1 MKDVILIGLGE
12 FGERTIE
19 LFNEI
24 ESERKSLL
32 PPELRDEINVYPLAY
47 RNNKSFN
54 YAKIS
59 EGITRLVDSSDSK
72 NGKKP
77 FSYVFVGDLYE
88 DITSNYALDYAM
100 IPLILD
106 QENILLRDKDN
117 VLGFFT
123 FSDRLETQLK
133 CSPEK
138 MTSILNFFKRIE
150 KADVD
155 NYYIPKYKNISGLNV
170 RRIECPM
177 GPFSRNYIVVTPGD
191 ENSVMNM
198 TTQIFAERIF
208 YELYYLLNKY
218 KERANQVQ
226 AIRAE
231 KSQNCFSSFTMA
243 QISRLDQL
251 QKYYLTYCLEDL
263 VTDYLLRDEVKGI
276 NLDALENKFLSML
289 DIIDRDKESS
299 YKRSESGYDIGFPI
313 DRAVSLFISKFKNE
327 LKGLIPSYINQEYRD
342 EKNYVEICKD
352 RINKKLYDLL
362 PYYDDF
368 VKEEIRHMHGELEK
382 GYINLFK
389 VDKLTGNIQYYI
401 RYITDLKNIFES
413 WTDDLKKLLQE
424 SSEIDISGDY
434 ERIEKKIR
442 KYQKSAIYKL
452 PFFRPVRKMLIN
464 NAILEL
470 PLKEYLENEIRR
482 NLIESF
488 LKQWDDSSVNSANP
502 IHNCETFIEDLK
514 ILKDRL
520 QKKRTMI
527 AHKKEYISKMP
538 THYHIISQLKQDE
551 YTNLLNK
558 IYEKKFG
565 PANQGLIENVARDFF
580 KKWTIKGEGISKDRQ
595 DITKDPSGFIRHV
608 DEYLFD
614 EAKKVLGVVD
624 IDSREYEKY
633 ASTSVQ
639 LLEERVKQLSEN
651 SFITRDSTFFITE
664 NKVLFKPILNQED
677 YIDVHLAELP
687 DTTNMIDVNMDFT
700 LGAVVYFQD
709 YMYMEYRNLCHYE
722 DLFKKYEKEN
732 GSSLN
737 YADPGTESEEDE
749 PIRFQGKPNAET
761 KDRENV
767 EVEKK
772 ADALPSPLA
781 DDDELD
787 IFNMHSRMLLN
798 NYFDE
803 TFRLSLF
810 EKIFGERKTLLSA
823 ANINAMAKNSDLS
836 NLLSQMD
843 IEKIH
848 NYCNEINIGDIFSD
862 KETQIEAIINY
873 LENTKEL

>member
-32 PPELRDEINVYPLAY
+32 PPELRDEINVYSLAY

-59 EGITRLVDSSDSK
+59 EDITSLVDSSDSK

-88 DITSNYALDYAM
+88 DISSNYALDYAM

-155 NYYIPKYKNISGLNV
+155 NYYIPKYKNISGLNL

-289 DIIDRDKESS
+289 DIIDRDKERA
-299 YKRSESGYDIGFPI
+299 YKRNDSGYKIGFPI

-352 RINKKLYDLL
+352 RIKQKLYDLL

-424 SSEIDISGDY
+424 SPEIDISSDY
-434 ERIEKKIR
+434 EKIEKKIR
-442 KYQKSAIYKL
+442 RYQKSTIYKL
-452 PFFRPVRKMLIN
+452 PFFRPVRRMLIN

-470 PLKEYLENEIRR
+470 PLKDYLENEIRR

-488 LKQWDDSSVNSANP
+488 LKQWEDSSPNSASP
-502 IHNCETFIEDLK
+502 VHNCETFIEDLK

-558 IYEKKFG
+558 IYDKKFG
-565 PANQGLIENVARDFF
+565 PANQGLIENVARDLF
-580 KKWTIKGEGISKDRQ
+580 KKWTIRGEGISKDRQ
-595 DITKDPSGFIRHV
+595 DITKDPAGFIKHV

-614 EAKKVLGVVD
+614 EAKKVFGVVD
-624 IDSREYEKY
+624 VDSREYEKY

-639 LLEERVKQLSEN
+639 MLEERVKQLSEN
-651 SFITRDSTFFITE
+651 SFITRDSTFFISE

-677 YIDVHLAELP
+677 YIDVHLADLP
-687 DTTNMIDVNMDFT
+687 DTTNMIDVNIDFT

-732 GSSLN
+732 GASLN
-737 YADPGTESEEDE
+737 YADPGTESEDDE
-749 PIRFQGKPNAET
+749 PIVFSEKTNAET
-761 KDRENV
+761 NIEEKV
-767 EVEKK
+767 EIEKK
-772 ADALPSPLA
+772 NTLPSPFA

-803 TFRLSLF
+803 NFRLNLF
-810 EKIFGERKTLLSA
+810 EKIFGERKTELSA
-823 ANINAMAKNSDLS
+823 ANINALAKNTALS
-836 NLLSQMD
+836 NLLEQLD

-848 NYCNEINIGDIFSD
+848 SYCNEINIEDIFSD